1 MRKTLLLFAL
11 IAAILAG
18 CSPRPVYQAQAK
30 LDDLMRMLFE
40 LAAPSGPS
48 LFAAGLQHYEEGHYA
63 DAAAKL
69 HAALEQGLSA
79 PQQVEAHKHLAFI
92 YCTADLEPA
101 CRTEFRKALLVDP
114 KLELDAAEA
123 GHPAGGPVFKRVRAD
138 R

>member
-1 MRKTLLLFAL
+1 MH
-11 IAAILAG
+11 
-18 CSPRPVYQAQAK
+18 QAQARF
-30 LDDLMRMLFE
+30 DDLLRMLFE
-40 LAAPSGPS
+40 LNAPSGPT
-48 LFAAGLQHYEEGHYA
+48 LFASGLQHYEDGHYA

-79 PQQVEAHKHLAFI
+79 PQQVDAHKHLAFI

-101 CRTEFRKALLVDP
+101 CRTEFRKALKVNP

-123 GHPAGGPVFKRVRAD
+123 GHPSWGPVFKRVRAD